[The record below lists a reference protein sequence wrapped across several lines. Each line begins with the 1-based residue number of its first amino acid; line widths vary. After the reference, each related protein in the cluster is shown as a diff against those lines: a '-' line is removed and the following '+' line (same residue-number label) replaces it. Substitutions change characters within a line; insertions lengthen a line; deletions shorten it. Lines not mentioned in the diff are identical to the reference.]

1 MFTFASLMDEQE
13 LQILECSLEMYFKF
27 GIKSVTMDD
36 VAKELGISKKTI
48 YKYFENKATLVQRVS
63 EHIILRIRGMME
75 TVIKEYDNAI
85 EQLFAMD
92 CAASE
97 SMKNQHPAL
106 KYQLKKYYPKTHDY
120 AINEQRNLILHITKL
135 NLQKGM
141 ATGLYRNDLNLEIIA
156 FLYFSTLLS
165 LSDQETFVNSSHT
178 IEEFSRENL
187 IYHIRGIASSKG
199 LAYLEQKLSTQ

>member
-1 MFTFASLMDEQE
+1 MDEQE
-13 LQILECSLEMYFKF
+13 LQILECSLNMYFKF

-48 YKYFENKATLVQRVS
+48 YKYFENKAALVQRVS
-63 EHIILRIRGMME
+63 EHIISRIRGMME
-75 TVIKEYDNAI
+75 TVIQEYDNAI

-106 KYQLKKYYPKTHDY
+106 KFQLKKYYPKTHDY
-120 AINEQRNLILHITKL
+120 AVNEQRNLILHITKI
-135 NLQKGM
+135 NLQKGI
-141 ATGLYRNDLNLEIIA
+141 ATGLYRKDLNLEIIA